1 MKCRPTVGGQAIIEG
16 VMMRNGAQ
24 MALAVRQPDGGIA
37 VEHQQVTSLTE
48 KYPLLKK
55 PILRG
60 MVALGEALV
69 YGMKAL
75 TTSAQLSGNEEEELS
90 DSEMTMTMVVA
101 ILFAIA
107 LFIVLPT
114 FVIKYLKEFID
125 NLILLNLAEGLLRLA
140 IFLGYVV
147 VISQMNDIKRV
158 FEYHGAEHKTIHAF
172 EAGVPLDVEHVRQ
185 YTTLHPRCGT
195 SFLLIVM
202 MVSMMVFTFLG
213 WPNIWQ
219 RIISRI
225 VLMPVIAG
233 ISYEIIRYAGRN
245 AQASYMSWVIK
256 PGLLLQ
262 KFTTRE
268 PDDAQLEVAIK
279 ALEAV
284 LPQEE
289 SEKQESEHQEEQ
301 PLTEKQQEI

>member
-1 MKCRPTVGGQAIIEG
+1 MECKPTVGGQAIIEG
-16 VMMRNGAQ
+16 VMMRNGAH
-24 MALAVRQPDGGIA
+24 MALAVRQPDGEIA
-37 VEHQQVTSLTE
+37 VEEQEITSLAD
-48 KYPLLKK
+48 KYPILKK

-69 YGMKAL
+69 YGMKTL
-75 TTSAQLSGNEEEELS
+75 TRSAQLSGTEEEELS

-101 ILFAIA
+101 IVFAIA

-114 FVIKYLKEFID
+114 FTIKYLKEFTD
-125 NLILLNLAEGLLRLA
+125 NLMLLNLAEGILRLL

-147 VISQMNDIKRV
+147 AISQMGDIKRV

-172 EAGVPLDVEHVRQ
+172 EAGVPLDVEHVRK

-202 MVSMMVFTFLG
+202 MVSMLVFTFLG

-233 ISYEIIRYAGRN
+233 ISYEIIRYAGRH

-268 PDDAQLEVAIK
+268 PDDSQIEVAIK

-284 LPQEE
+284 LPKVEE
-289 SEKQESEHQEEQ
+289 KTEQ
-301 PLTEKQQEI
+301 VEI

>member
-16 VMMRNGAQ
+16 VMMRNGTQ
-24 MALAVRQPDGGIA
+24 MALAVRQPNGEIA
-37 VEHQQVTSLTE
+37 VEQQQLTSLTE

-60 MVALGEALV
+60 MIALGEALI

-75 TTSAQLSGNEEEELS
+75 TTSAQLSGTEEEELS
-90 DSEMTMTMVVA
+90 DREMTMTMIVA
-101 ILFAIA
+101 ILFAVA

-114 FVIKYLKEFID
+114 FTIKYLKDFTS
-125 NLILLNLAEGLLRLA
+125 NLMLLNLAEGLLRLA

-147 VISQMNDIKRV
+147 TISQMNDIKRV

-172 EAGVPLDVEHVRQ
+172 EAGVPLDVEHVRG

-202 MVSMMVFTFLG
+202 MVSMLVFTFLG
-213 WPNIWQ
+213 WPTIWQ
-219 RIISRI
+219 RISSRI
-225 VLMPVIAG
+225 LLMPFIAG
-233 ISYEIIRYAGRN
+233 ISYEIIRYAGQHT
-245 AQASYMSWVIK
+245 QASYMAWIIK
-256 PGLLLQ
+256 PGLMLQ

-268 PDDAQLEVAIK
+268 PDDSQIEVAIK

-284 LPQEE
+284 LPQYAIVDEE
-289 SEKQESEHQEEQ
+289 TTKQ
-301 PLTEKQQEI
+301 EKQQEN

>member
-1 MKCRPTVGGQAIIEG
+1 MECKPTVGGQAIIEG
-16 VMMRNGAQ
+16 VMMRNGAH
-24 MALAVRQPDGGIA
+24 MALAVRQPDGEIA
-37 VEHQQVTSLTE
+37 VEEQEITSLAD
-48 KYPLLKK
+48 KYPILKK

-69 YGMKAL
+69 YGMKTL
-75 TTSAQLSGNEEEELS
+75 TRSAQLSGTEEEELS

-101 ILFAIA
+101 IVFAIA

-114 FVIKYLKEFID
+114 FTIKYLKEFTD
-125 NLILLNLAEGLLRLA
+125 NLMLLNLAEGILRLL
-140 IFLGYVV
+140 IFLGYVIA
-147 VISQMNDIKRV
+147 ISQMGDIKRV

-172 EAGVPLDVEHVRQ
+172 EAGVPLDVEHVRK

-202 MVSMMVFTFLG
+202 MVSMLVFTFLG

-233 ISYEIIRYAGRN
+233 ISYEIIRYAGRH

-268 PDDAQLEVAIK
+268 PDDSQIEVAIK

-284 LPQEE
+284 LPKVEE
-289 SEKQESEHQEEQ
+289 KTEQ
-301 PLTEKQQEI
+301 VEI

>member
-24 MALAVRQPDGGIA
+24 MALAVRQPDGEIA

-48 KYPLLKK
+48 KYPILKK

-75 TTSAQLSGNEEEELS
+75 TTSAQLSGTEEEELS
-90 DSEMTMTMVVA
+90 DGEMTMTMVVA

-114 FVIKYLKEFID
+114 FVIKYLKEFTS
-125 NLILLNLAEGLLRLA
+125 NLMLLNLAEGLLRLA
-140 IFLGYVV
+140 IFLGYVIA
-147 VISQMNDIKRV
+147 ISQMNDIKRV

-172 EAGVPLDVEHVRQ
+172 EAGVPLDVEHVRN

-202 MVSMMVFTFLG
+202 MVSMLVFTFLG

-233 ISYEIIRYAGRN
+233 ISYEIIRYAGQHT
-245 AQASYMSWVIK
+245 QAAYMAWIIK
-256 PGLLLQ
+256 PGLMLQ

-268 PDDAQLEVAIK
+268 PDDSQIEVAIK

-284 LPQEE
+284 LPQPETPVVE
-289 SEKQESEHQEEQ
+289 INEPQPQEN
-301 PLTEKQQEI
+301 

>member
-1 MKCRPTVGGQAIIEG
+1 MECKPTVGGQAIIEG
-16 VMMRNGAQ
+16 VMMRNGAH
-24 MALAVRQPDGGIA
+24 MALAVRQPDGEIA
-37 VEHQQVTSLTE
+37 VEEQEITSLTD
-48 KYPLLKK
+48 KYPILKK

-69 YGMKAL
+69 YGMKTL
-75 TTSAQLSGNEEEELS
+75 TRSAQLSGNEDEELS
-90 DSEMTMTMVVA
+90 DGEMTMTMVVA
-101 ILFAIA
+101 IVFAIA

-114 FVIKYLKEFID
+114 FTIKYLKEFTN
-125 NLILLNLAEGLLRLA
+125 NLMLLNLAEGILRLL
-140 IFLGYVV
+140 IFLGYVIA
-147 VISQMNDIKRV
+147 ISQMGDIKRV

-172 EAGVPLDVEHVRQ
+172 EAGVPLDVEHVRK

-202 MVSMMVFTFLG
+202 MVSMLVFTFFG

-233 ISYEIIRYAGRN
+233 ISYEIIRYAGRH

-268 PDDAQLEVAIK
+268 PDDSQIEVAIK

-284 LPQEE
+284 LPKVA
-289 SEKQESEHQEEQ
+289 EKTEQ
-301 PLTEKQQEI
+301 PEI

>member
-1 MKCRPTVGGQAIIEG
+1 MKCKPTVGGQAIIEG
-16 VMMRNGAQ
+16 VMMRNGAH
-24 MALAVRQPDGGIA
+24 MALAVRKPDGEIA
-37 VEHQQVTSLTE
+37 VEHQYLVSLTE

-75 TTSAQLSGNEEEELS
+75 TTSAQLSGTEEEELS
-90 DSEMTMTMVVA
+90 DREMTMTMVVA

-114 FVIKYLKEFID
+114 FTIKYLKAFTD
-125 NLILLNLAEGLLRLA
+125 NLMLLNLAEGLFRLV

-147 VISQMNDIKRV
+147 AISQMSDIKRV

-202 MVSMMVFTFLG
+202 MVSMLVFTFLG

-219 RIISRI
+219 RILSRI
-225 VLMPVIAG
+225 ILMPVIAG
-233 ISYEIIRYAGRN
+233 ISYEIIRYAG
-245 AQASYMSWVIK
+245 QHTKASHMAWIIK

-268 PDDAQLEVAIK
+268 PDDAQIEVAIK

-284 LPQEE
+284 LPQPEAQ
-289 SEKQESEHQEEQ
+289 KA
-301 PLTEKQQEI
+301 QQEI